1 MVKYGKMSCRQHLRS
16 PGNLAALDVLNGI
29 AWDEENNRLFVTGK
43 LWPTLHEIKLRPVDG
58 PPDGSVEKLCPRI
71 IIPDFEN

>member
-1 MVKYGKMSCRQHLRS
+1 MRS

-43 LWPTLHEIKLRPVDG
+43 LWPTLYEIKLRPVDG